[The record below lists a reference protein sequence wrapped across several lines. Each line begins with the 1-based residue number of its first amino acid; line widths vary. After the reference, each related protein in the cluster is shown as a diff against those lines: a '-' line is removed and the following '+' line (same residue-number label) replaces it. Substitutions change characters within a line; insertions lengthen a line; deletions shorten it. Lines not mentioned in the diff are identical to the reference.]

1 MALLPSSAL
10 TFLNIAYFKAPV
22 SPVDFNQATYSWVQA
37 VQGWAAA
44 ASNPA
49 TFNSPTNANPP
60 TYGYL
65 ISPSTGIAEQYV
77 LEVYQNLFGS
87 APSAEHLAYWKNWL
101 TQFGN
106 NTYIGKDG
114 TNYGIANYQ
123 ALVLAVYEYA
133 TADEIAALTNRQT
146 VSQYFSTSMQSN
158 PSGGVVSFNTAQ
170 YNAGWA
176 SISTVTK
183 DPATV
188 TTAKASV
195 DQYVA
200 GLGNTFA
207 LTREI
212 DVFNGTIKN
221 DTFLASKGFVQAAD
235 QLNGGGGNDTF
246 EYFLAEVPAGG
257 TALPQLTDVETVQL
271 IGIEQDI
278 AFDFSTAKGLK
289 TVTYASP
296 AAGVADIKAALP
308 DGVALGVQNTST
320 LKTITGSF
328 GNTAAQATLS
338 LTNVPTLDTATLNGA
353 KIATVNVNATG
364 GNTLKTLATDSTV
377 VKAVNISSD
386 KTLTIDTLLAAG
398 SFADAATLT
407 LTGAGAAKITNQL
420 AIKVKTIDAS
430 KLDGGLNVKAGD
442 GEVTFTGGKGA
453 DTIEFTKDTFTT
465 KDVLNGGDGK
475 DKLVLN
481 NSKLDDNLTKA
492 INGVTNFETLGL
504 VLDGTD
510 ASLDATKITAF
521 KSYEFTGKAS
531 KIDVT
536 GITPDNTFT
545 LVGLDNT
552 GKDFTLTAND
562 QKAATTAN
570 LVLKDKSTI
579 DSFTFT
585 AFSNSTVNVA
595 SQLDTLKSTD
605 ANKLVVKA
613 NGTPNNTKFIVTGN
627 QDLTLDATKATAA
640 QIGVTIDA
648 STFTGALTATGAT
661 GDPAIAGNTLI
672 GGKGNDS
679 LKGGKGSD
687 NLTGND
693 GRDTLTGGGAGDI
706 GDTDTFIYLSVS
718 NSNAGS
724 LVAGKES
731 FDVITDFNNTVA
743 ARDVLNL
750 KSAGFSAAQLQPQ
763 AIIDPSVNTL
773 SAALV
778 SASGQIKANNLGFFI
793 FGGNTFVLG
802 NNADAATV
810 NAGDLLIQINNPQ
823 NLIAANFA

>member
-22 SPVDFNQATYSWVQA
+22 SPVDFNQATYSWVEA

-49 TFNSPTNANPP
+49 TFNSLTNANPP

-77 LEVYQNLFGS
+77 NDVYQNLFGS
-87 APSAEHLAYWKNWL
+87 HPSAEHLAYWKNWL

-123 ALVLAVYEYA
+123 ALVVAVYEYA
-133 TADEIAALTNRQT
+133 TPDEVAALTNRQE

-158 PSGGVVSFNTAQ
+158 PSGSVPSFNTSQ

-183 DPATV
+183 DPASV
-188 TTAKASV
+188 TKAKKSI
-195 DQYVA
+195 DEYVA
-200 GLGNTFA
+200 SLGNTFA
-207 LTREI
+207 LTTGI
-212 DVFNGTIKN
+212 DIFTGTIKN
-221 DTFLASKGFVQAAD
+221 DTFLGSKGFVQAAD
-235 QLNGGGGNDTF
+235 QLNGDGGNDTF
-246 EYFLAEVPAGG
+246 EYFAADVAD
-257 TALPQLTDVETVQL
+257 TALPQLTNVENVQL
-271 IGIEQDI
+271 IGITNDLK
-278 AFDFSTAKGLK
+278 FNFSTATGLK
-289 TVTYASP
+289 AVTYVSP
-296 AAGVADIKAALP
+296 AINNITATLP

-320 LKTITGSF
+320 VKDITGNF
-328 GNTAAQATLS
+328 GNAATATLN
-338 LTNVPTLDTATLNGA
+338 LTNVPALDKATLNGA

-364 GNTLKTLATDSTV
+364 GNTLTTLATDSTV
-377 VKAVNISSD
+377 VKAVNISTD
-386 KTLTIDTLLAAG
+386 KTLTITDLLVAA

-407 LTGAGAAKITNQL
+407 LTGAGSAKITTTL
-420 AIKVKTIDAS
+420 ADKVTTIDAS
-430 KLDGGLNVKAGD
+430 KLDGGLNIKAGKGD
-442 GEVTFTGGKGA
+442 VTFTGGKGA
-453 DTIEFTKDTFTT
+453 DTIEFAKGTFTT
-465 KDVLNGGDGK
+465 KDVLNGGDDK

-481 NSKLDDNLTKA
+481 DSKLDDTLTKA

-510 ASLDATKITAF
+510 ATLDATKITAF
-521 KSYEFTGKAS
+521 KSYEFTGTAS
-531 KIDVT
+531 KIDVA
-536 GITPDNTFT
+536 GVTPDNTFT

-552 GKDFTLTAND
+552 GKDFTLVAND
-562 QKAATTAN
+562 QTAATTTN

-579 DSFTFT
+579 DNFTFT
-585 AFSNSTVNVA
+585 AFSSSTVNVA
-595 SQLDTLKSTD
+595 SQIDTLKSTD
-605 ANKLVVKA
+605 ANKLVVKDK
-613 NGTPNNTKFIVTGN
+613 GTPNNTKFIVTGN
-627 QDLTLDATKATAA
+627 QDLTLDATKATAT

-661 GDPAIAGNTLI
+661 GSLTVAGNTLI

-679 LKGGKGSD
+679 LKGGDGSD
-687 NLTGND
+687 KLTGND
-693 GRDTLTGGGAGDI
+693 GRDTLTGGGTGGV

-724 LVAGKES
+724 LVAGQES
-731 FDVITDFNNTVA
+731 FDVITDFQNSA
-743 ARDVLNL
+743 SARDVLNL

-763 AIIDPSVNTL
+763 AIIDQSVPTL
-773 SAALV
+773 SAAV
-778 SASGQIKANNLGFFI
+778 QSASEQIKANNLGFFI

-802 NNADAATV
+802 NDADATKAGAT
-810 NAGDLLIQINNPQ
+810 DLLIQLTGTQ

>member
-22 SPVDFNQATYSWVQA
+22 SPVDFNQATYSWVEA

-49 TFNSPTNANPP
+49 TFNSLTNANPP

-65 ISPSTGIAEQYV
+65 ISPSTGNAQQYV

-87 APSAEHLAYWKNWL
+87 EPSAEHLAYWTNWL

-106 NTYIGKDG
+106 QTYIGKDG

-123 ALVLAVYEYA
+123 ALVLAVYEYSA
-133 TADEIAALTNRQT
+133 TADELAALTNRQT
-146 VSQYFSTSMQSN
+146 VSQYFSTSMQNN
-158 PSGGVVSFNTAQ
+158 PSGGVPSFSTAQ

-183 DPATV
+183 DPASV
-188 TTAKASV
+188 TEAKKSI
-195 DQYVA
+195 DEYVA
-200 GLGNTFA
+200 GVGNTFA
-207 LTREI
+207 LTTGI

-221 DTFLASKGFVQAAD
+221 DIFLGSQGFVQAAD

-246 EYFLAEVPAGG
+246 EYFAADVVD
-257 TALPQLTDVETVQL
+257 TALPQLTNVENVQL
-271 IGIEQDI
+271 IGITSDLQ
-278 AFDFSTAKGLK
+278 FNFSTATGLK
-289 TVTYASP
+289 AVTYVSP
-296 AAGVADIKAALP
+296 AKNNITAILP

-320 LKTITGSF
+320 VKNITGNF
-328 GNTAAQATLS
+328 GNAATATLN
-338 LTNVPTLDTATLNGA
+338 LTNVPALEKATLNGA

-364 GNTLKTLATDSTV
+364 GNTLTTLATDSTV
-377 VKAVNISSD
+377 VKAVNISTD
-386 KTLTIDTLLAAG
+386 KTLTITDLLVAA

-407 LTGAGAAKITNQL
+407 LTGAGSAEITTTL
-420 AIKVKTIDAS
+420 ADKVTTIDAS
-430 KLDGGLNVKAGD
+430 KLDGGLNIKAGKGD
-442 GEVTFTGGKGA
+442 VTFTGGKGA
-453 DTIEFTKDTFTT
+453 DTIEFTKGTFTT

-481 NSKLDDNLTKA
+481 DSKLDDTLTKA

-510 ASLDATKITAF
+510 ATLDATKITAF
-521 KSYEFTGKAS
+521 KGYEFTGKAS

-536 GITPDNTFT
+536 GVTADNTFT

-552 GKDFTLTAND
+552 GKDFTLVAND

-579 DSFTFT
+579 DNFTFT
-585 AFSNSTVNVA
+585 AFSSSTVNVA
-595 SQLDTLKSTD
+595 SQIDTLKSTD

-613 NGTPNNTKFIVTGN
+613 NGTPNNTKFIVKGN
-627 QDLTLDATKATAA
+627 QDLTLDATNATAT

-648 STFTGALTATGAT
+648 STFTGVLTATGAKGT
-661 GDPAIAGNTLI
+661 PTVAGNTLI
-672 GGKGNDS
+672 GGKGND
-679 LKGGKGSD
+679 KITGGDGSD

-693 GRDTLTGGGAGDI
+693 GRDSLTGGGAGGV

-724 LVAGKES
+724 LVAGQES
-731 FDVITDFNNTVA
+731 FDVITDFNNSVS
-743 ARDVLNL
+743 ARDLLNL

-763 AIIDPSVNTL
+763 AIIDPSVTTL
-773 SAALV
+773 SAAV
-778 SASGQIKANNLGFFI
+778 QSASEQIKANNLGFFI

-802 NNADAATV
+802 NDADATKAGAT
-810 NAGDLLIQINNPQ
+810 DLLIQLTGTQ